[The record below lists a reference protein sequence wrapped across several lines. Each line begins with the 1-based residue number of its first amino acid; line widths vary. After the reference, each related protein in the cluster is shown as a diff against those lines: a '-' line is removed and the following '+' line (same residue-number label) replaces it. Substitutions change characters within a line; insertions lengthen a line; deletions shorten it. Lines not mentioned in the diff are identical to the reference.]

1 MKHFLQ
7 SAGWAKF
14 QESQGHQVIN
24 KDGMYAYR
32 RLMKFGFTQL
42 YIPHLDL
49 TEKQW
54 GDWRDIAEDLSVDF
68 VRYEP
73 NTYDGI
79 LPGFRRVKDFQP
91 SHTLILNLRQTEEE
105 LLNQLHSKTRYNIN
119 LAAKRGVTCRVG
131 DKAEFEKFW
140 KLISSTYSRK
150 DIYTHSRE
158 YYQNLL
164 DINPDAYL
172 VFAEYDNTVIVANL
186 MIRFADTVTYVHGG
200 SHNDYRNLMA
210 PHLLQWFE
218 ILRGKTDGFHNY
230 DFWGIAPTDDE
241 MHPWAGITRF
251 KKGFGGTVITYPGT
265 LEKGMSWTY
274 PLYRLLSMLR

>member
-7 SAGWAKF
+7 SVGWAKF
-14 QESQGHQVIN
+14 QEAQGHRVIS
-24 KDGMYAYR
+24 KDGMYAYCR
-32 RLMKFGFTQL
+32 RMKFGFQQL
-42 YIPHLDL
+42 YIPRLDL

-54 GDWRDIAEDLSVDF
+54 EMWQNIASDLSVDF

-73 NTYDGI
+73 NSYDGI
-79 LPGFRRVKDFQP
+79 LKCFHKTKDFQP
-91 SHTLILNLRQTEEE
+91 SHTLILNLWQSEEE
-105 LLNQLHSKTRYNIN
+105 LMNQMHSKTRYNIN
-119 LAAKRGVTCRVG
+119 LASKRGVTCRVG

-150 DIYTHSRE
+150 DIYSHSRE

-164 DINPDAYL
+164 DTNPDAYL
-172 VFAEYDNTVIVANL
+172 VFAEYDNTVIVANM
-186 MIRFADTVTYVHGG
+186 MIRCGDTVTYVHGG

-218 ILRGKTDGFHNY
+218 INRGGKDGYQTY
-230 DFWGIAPTDDE
+230 DFWGIAPIDDE
-241 MHPWAGITRF
+241 AHPWAGITRF
-251 KKGFGGTVITYPGT
+251 KKGFGGTIITYPGT
-265 LEKGMSWTY
+265 LQKGISWKY